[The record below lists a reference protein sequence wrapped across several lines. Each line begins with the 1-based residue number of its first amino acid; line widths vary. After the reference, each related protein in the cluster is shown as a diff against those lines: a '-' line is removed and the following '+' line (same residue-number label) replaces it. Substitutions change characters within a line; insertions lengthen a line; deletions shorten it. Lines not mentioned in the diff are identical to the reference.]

1 VGDQTL
7 KAKDLQKVHK
17 ALMLYAHHLVGVA
30 RIADFDRLVTAG
42 ECGETAEDLASET
55 LLRFLDPGVKTVK
68 WKATEE
74 VTVSGLIGFLKHVL
88 RNDFLDMKKREKFR
102 QQLEPSEEANDDVDD
117 SPGMERFA
125 TSTEP
130 ADLVAIR
137 HQQRSTVIKY
147 FEQWPELLEILKV
160 QIQPDGTPD
169 FTNIELA
176 HLLETSVSD
185 IENRKKRI
193 SRAFVRFA
201 QERR

>member
-30 RIADFDRLVTAG
+30 RFADFDQLVTAG

-74 VTVSGLIGFLKHVL
+74 VTVSGLIGFLKRVL
-88 RNDFLDMKKREKFR
+88 KNDFLDMKKREKFR
-102 QQLEPSEEANDDVDD
+102 QQLEPSGEANDEVDD

-137 HQQRSTVIKY
+137 HQQRATVIRY
-147 FEQWPELLEILKV
+147 FEQWPELLDILKV
-160 QIQPDGTPD
+160 QIQPDGSPD

-176 HLLETSVSD
+176 QLLETSVSD